1 MNRTARLL
9 AVAVAL
15 LGAALARADTAAD
28 DWKKLTGTWK
38 IDAATL
44 NGDDVSAAFKEAALT
59 IEEGKYKLAVMGMTD
74 AGTLKIDPARKPKQ
88 MTITGTD
95 GPSKGKTL
103 PAIYEIDGDTV
114 RICYTLDGK
123 DPPAEF
129 RSTAE
134 NKTLLVTYKRD
145 KK

>member
-1 MNRTARLL
+1 MNRIAGPL
-9 AVAVAL
+9 AVTVAL
-15 LGAALARADTAAD
+15 LGAPVVRADAAGD
-28 DWKKLTGTWK
+28 DWKKLTGAWK

-44 NGDDVSAAFKEAALT
+44 NGEDVSAAFKEAALT
-59 IEEGKYKLAVMGMTD
+59 IAEGNYKLAFMGMTD
-74 AGTLKIDPARKPKQ
+74 AGTLKIDAAKRPKQ

-103 PAIYEIDGDTV
+103 PAIYEIDGDTLK
-114 RICYTLDGK
+114 ICYTLDGK

-129 RSTAE
+129 KSTAE